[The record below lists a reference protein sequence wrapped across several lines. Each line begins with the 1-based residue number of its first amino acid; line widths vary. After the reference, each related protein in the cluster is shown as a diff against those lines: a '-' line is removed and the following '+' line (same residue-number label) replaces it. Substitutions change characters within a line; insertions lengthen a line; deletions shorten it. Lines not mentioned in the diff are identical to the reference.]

1 MTALGTNHS
10 MMGKEKSS
18 GTFPTFLRSEEA
30 GKGVRNHWYG
40 VWQGVLHGVAALL
53 FDQDSLY
60 RVL

>member
-1 MTALGTNHS
+1 